1 MNDNLLLSDNEL
13 KRILELL
20 NRLDAAKIHF
30 RLARNQEE
38 AISIEVAVP
47 GQRWE
52 IDCYANGRID
62 VEVFKSDGSI
72 RDASAIDELFRDF
85 SD

>member
-1 MNDNLLLSDNEL
+1 MNKATIHENDLRAVLKLLG
-13 KRILELL
+13 RLE
-20 NRLDAAKIHF
+20 AANIRFK
-30 RLARNQEE
+30 LARNQEE

-52 IDCYANGRID
+52 IDCYASGAID
-62 VEVFKSDGSI
+62 VEVFRSDGTI
-72 RDASAIDELFRDF
+72 HDAAALDELFRNF